1 VKILTKYVLKE
12 HIGPFVFAVTALT
25 SMMLLQY
32 VGKRL
37 GDLVGKG
44 LPWHVLVEF
53 FTLSLPLTVA
63 MTLPMA
69 VLVAVL
75 YAYSRLATEN
85 EITAMRANGISMRTL
100 MIPTL
105 IAGTVVAVGML
116 IFNDQV
122 LSRANHQLAVLQS
135 DILRTKP
142 SFALREQVINTVVDQ
157 KFYLR
162 AARIDRASQHMQDV
176 VIYDVSN
183 PSHRRT
189 IYADSGT
196 MGMADNKVD
205 LLLHLYQGVMIEVP
219 TAQPAQF
226 TRLFYD
232 RDLLRM
238 RNVTNSFQATDA
250 DSAAKSDREMSV
262 CEMQAKFAD
271 ADYQLQQA
279 TYDRLEAQA
288 RLLQVNG
295 EQHIQW
301 PVKPVRQNPFGLG
314 KVYCE
319 LVAKVFHVKTAE
331 AAILPPARPK
341 PVLPWPKLLES
352 REAAQGQQPVKP
364 GTQAAKTPLARGE
377 SAQAHAPPAV
387 QAPVLTPQ
395 EKAQIEASQK
405 ASERARL
412 KNQQDAAAIRAQ
424 GALFQRIRYDI
435 EIQKKFSLAAACI
448 IFVLLG
454 PPIALRFP
462 RGGVG
467 LVLGVS
473 FVVFAL
479 YYVGL
484 IGGETLAN
492 DEIISPFWAMWS
504 ANLVLLAV
512 GVVMAARMN
521 RVAGTTRGNDWHEL
535 RHRVAGLAR
544 RAVGRAP
551 GKRV

>member
-1 VKILTKYVLKE
+1 VKILAKYVLKE
-12 HIGPFVFAVTALT
+12 HIGPFIFAVTALT

-53 FTLSLPLTVA
+53 FTLSIPLTVA

-85 EITAMRANGISMRTL
+85 EITAMRASGISMRTL

-105 IAGTVVAVGML
+105 IAGTIVAVVML

-122 LSRANHQLAVLQS
+122 LSRANHQLAVLQN
-135 DILRTKP
+135 DIARTKP
-142 SFALREQVINTVVDQ
+142 SFALKEQVINTVVDQ

-162 AARIDRASQHMQDV
+162 AARIDRGSQKMKNV

-183 PSHRRT
+183 PEHRRT

-196 MGMADNKVD
+196 LGLASNKVD
-205 LLLHLYQGVMIEVP
+205 LLMHLYNGVMIEVP
-219 TAQPAQF
+219 TADPDQF
-226 TRLFYD
+226 TRLYYD

-238 RNVTNSFQATDA
+238 RNVTNFYQATDA
-250 DSAAKSDREMSV
+250 DSAQKSDREMSV

-271 ADYQLQQA
+271 YDYQLQQA
-279 TYDRLEAQA
+279 TYDRLQAQA
-288 RLLQVNG
+288 QLLQVNG
-295 EQHIQW
+295 DQHIQW
-301 PVKPVRQNPFGLG
+301 PAKPVRRNPFGLG

-319 LVAKVFHVKTAE
+319 LVAHLFHVKTAE
-331 AAILPPARPK
+331 AAIVRPPKGPPDAFA
-341 PVLPWPKLLES
+341 PWPGEMAQVPQAQKTAPPVRLPQAGAPPV
-352 REAAQGQQPVKP
+352 RAPAAAAAAPAPSPQGQAQIAA
-364 GTQAAKTPLARGE
+364 TQKAADRIRLQAQQQ
-377 SAQAHAPPAV
+377 SAQV
-387 QAPVLTPQ
+387 R
-395 EKAQIEASQK
+395 EKAAHFE
-405 ASERARL
+405 
-412 KNQQDAAAIRAQ
+412 
-424 GALFQRIRYDI
+424 RIRFDI

-492 DEIISPFWAMWS
+492 DEIISPFWAMWG
-504 ANLVLLAV
+504 ANIVLFVV
-512 GVVMAARMN
+512 GIVMTARMN
-521 RVAGTTRGNDWHEL
+521 RVAGALRGGDWSEL
-535 RHRVAGLAR
+535 RGLFAHWMRRVVGLAPR
-544 RAVGRAP
+544 GGA
-551 GKRV
+551 